1 MSSDAETAAGAT
13 RQGEKAESDH
23 GGGRRCLPSVSPAS
37 PVLSAPRPREGRQ
50 IIARCRHESQSPP
63 FGGLELVEFGDEL
76 AADVQAARRRVSV
89 IARR

>member
-13 RQGEKAESDH
+13 RRGEKAESDH
-23 GGGRRCLPSVSPAS
+23 GGGRRCLLSVSPAS
-37 PVLSAPRPREGRQ
+37 PLLSAPRLREGRQ
-50 IIARCRHESQSPP
+50 IIARRRHEST
-63 FGGLELVEFGDEL
+63 FGGLGLVEFGDEL